1 MVQNAEVYLI
11 DVALDAAVQDESH
24 QQLLHII
31 LGDVELL

>member
-1 MVQNAEVYLI
+1 MQIAEVYLI
-11 DVALDAAVQDESH
+11 DVALDAAVQDESN